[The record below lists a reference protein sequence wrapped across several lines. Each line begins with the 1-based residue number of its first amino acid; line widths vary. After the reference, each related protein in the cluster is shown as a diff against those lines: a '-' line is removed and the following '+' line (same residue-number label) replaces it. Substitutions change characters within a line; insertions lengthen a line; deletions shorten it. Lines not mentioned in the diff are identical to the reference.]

1 MVTVGVDDDDDY
13 GDAFRGAALVL
24 FSEISDLRILLSESS
39 VFLFLSL
46 SLSLPLCFYFL
57 LVSLSFISICGLNFE
72 NGDNST

>member
-46 SLSLPLCFYFL
+46 SPLCFYFL

>member
-46 SLSLPLCFYFL
+46 SLSPFAFIFFL
-57 LVSLSFISICGLNFE
+57 SPFLSFLYVA
-72 NGDNST
+72 